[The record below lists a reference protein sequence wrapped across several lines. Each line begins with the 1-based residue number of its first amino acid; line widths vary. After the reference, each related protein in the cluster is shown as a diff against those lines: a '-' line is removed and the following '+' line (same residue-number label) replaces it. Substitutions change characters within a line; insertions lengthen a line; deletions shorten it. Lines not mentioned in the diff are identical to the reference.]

1 MYMKP
6 HPNPHQ
12 AILNLE
18 GGEQEVLHLHALG
31 KDLCIEI
38 RVDDSK
44 TGVVI
49 STKRGMTRQAID
61 DIVNQDGD
69 KHE

>member
-18 GGEQEVLHLHALG
+18 GSDNEILYLYALG
-31 KDLCIEI
+31 KDLGISI
-38 RVDDSK
+38 KVDEPR

-49 STKRGMTRQAID
+49 FTKLGMVRQSIQGGSD
-61 DIVNQDGD
+61 
-69 KHE
+69 E